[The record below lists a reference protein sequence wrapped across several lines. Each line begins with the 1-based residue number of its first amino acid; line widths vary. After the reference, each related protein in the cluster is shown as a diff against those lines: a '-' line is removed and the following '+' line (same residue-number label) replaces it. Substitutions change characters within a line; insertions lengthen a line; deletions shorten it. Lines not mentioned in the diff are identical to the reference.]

1 MAPYS
6 TRQSGQVEHKRQAQ
20 QVYNSVIGAHLLN
33 EIHLAEDTVES
44 EMRQFSGLF
53 EAAHM
58 TCPRATINTLP
69 MDLLLEVVDL
79 VGTMDPVTL
88 SPKFH
93 DIQTDW
99 SKRSLA
105 IKSREE
111 NPPRSLAFDSH
122 EFKDSP
128 YFAPFVSLQ
137 KLSIVL
143 PESAQLKDFRK
154 SFYGLPQLPSVRSLV
169 IDPASRF
176 MIRCCPNVSSIL
188 LVGFVTNGPGFG
200 ILLQVLDFV
209 AGLKGLRHL
218 EIDTSCDF
226 MLDDFMAMRN
236 IESLTLVGQ
245 VHGRN
250 RLDLYFMHSRLGE
263 LMPNLK
269 SLTLVVA
276 GKPNDGSLAAEI
288 FRAKKYTIATA
299 QSFFLHQANLK
310 EFGLACASED
320 FERGDCSFVR
330 WTRST

>member
-20 QVYNSVIGAHLLN
+20 QVYNSVIGAHQ
-33 EIHLAEDTVES
+33 DTVES

-79 VGTMDPVTL
+79 VGTMDP
-88 SPKFH
+88 
-93 DIQTDW
+93 
-99 SKRSLA
+99 
-105 IKSREE
+105 
-111 NPPRSLAFDSH
+111 
-122 EFKDSP
+122 
-128 YFAPFVSLQ
+128 